1 SEMYLIMAES
11 VALEDSYTYL
21 NTLRTTRG
29 ISRNNN
35 IGSSIT
41 EEQRENYINKEYQKE
56 FFAEGQWFYY
66 LKRNNKN
73 TFHRSPVENMIYYRL
88 PIPDDE
94 VEFGN
99 VNQ

>member
-1 SEMYLIMAES
+1 YRSGYGFIHGSGRYLNRKFLSSDLNYQNIIPMIRLSEMYLIMAES

-66 LKRNNKN
+66 
-73 TFHRSPVENMIYYRL
+73 
-88 PIPDDE
+88 
-94 VEFGN
+94 
-99 VNQ
+99 